1 MSLKVWPL
9 MSRILELVKHRVLF
23 PALCV
28 LCFIRLYKTQVIS
41 TNATIRYNRSL
52 RVI

>member
-1 MSLKVWPL
+1 MN
-9 MSRILELVKHRVLF
+9 RIIELVINRVLV
-23 PALCV
+23 PALFG

-41 TNATIRYNRSL
+41 SNAVRSYNRSL